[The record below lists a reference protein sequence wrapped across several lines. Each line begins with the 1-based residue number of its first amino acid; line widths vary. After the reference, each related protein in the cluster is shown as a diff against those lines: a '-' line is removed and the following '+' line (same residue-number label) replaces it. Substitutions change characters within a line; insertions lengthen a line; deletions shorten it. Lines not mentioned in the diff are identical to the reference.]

1 MSAYAISGRGVR
13 ALKELVRGPA
23 NVGAPG
29 FSPAAVSPD
38 ALPPVYTVR
47 WAQSENNGDGAW
59 IIYLANGQYDLYD
72 GPQNPVPVGGD
83 LMAAAN
89 YPAGWYVLP
98 DTESGLVML
107 NLRFDWIS
115 ASKSWYLASA
125 KINGDWEDDDLEG
138 TYETSSIVL
147 AYVSRDGETGQ
158 TTVTQLVVGALV
170 LPPPFG
176 CDEEEGPYDPPQVDA
191 NSNSAKP
198 WDIVDN
204 DLVRRYFNVGG
215 ITYLW
220 ANGAAA
226 NVSQRVGYI
235 CLKIG
240 AYGGNP
246 LDSAEIVTA
255 ADMGA
260 LAAMQRDEGYYIIP
274 LWHRSQNGDLVDM
287 RVTPQLQLV
296 EAAL

>member
-1 MSAYAISGRGVR
+1 MSAYAISQRGVR
-13 ALKELVRGPA
+13 ALTQLVRGPA
-23 NVGAPG
+23 RQTSPG

-38 ALPPVYTVR
+38 VLPPVYTVR
-47 WAQSENNGDGAW
+47 WAQSENDGSGAW
-59 IIYLANGQYDLYD
+59 IIYLADGQYDLYD
-72 GPQNPVPVGGD
+72 GPENPIPIATD
-83 LMAAAN
+83 LTAAAN
-89 YPAGWYVLP
+89 YPEGWYIVP
-98 DTESGLVML
+98 DPSSTTIWL
-107 NLRFDWIS
+107 NIRFAWHS
-115 ASKSWYLASA
+115 TSKSWSVDSA
-125 KINGDWEDDDLEG
+125 KINGDWEDDEDEG
-138 TYETSSIVL
+138 TYSTTSI
-147 AYVSRDGETGQ
+147 AIADASRDADTGEVC
-158 TTVTQLVVGALV
+158 VTQLVVGALV

-176 CDEEEGPYDPPQVDA
+176 CDEEDGPYDPPQVDA

-220 ANGAAA
+220 SNGAAA
-226 NVSQRVGYI
+226 NISQRVGFI

-255 ADMGA
+255 ADMAA
-260 LAAMQRDEGYYIIP
+260 LGAMQRDEGYYVIP
-274 LWHRSQNGDLVDM
+274 LWHRSQSGDLIDM
-287 RVTPQLQLV
+287 RVTPQLQIV

>member
-1 MSAYAISGRGVR
+1 MSAYAISPRGVR
-13 ALKELVRGPA
+13 ALTQLVRGPA
-23 NVGAPG
+23 RQTSPG

-47 WAQSENNGDGAW
+47 WAQSENNGAGNW
-59 IIYLANGQYDLYD
+59 IIYLAGDVLYD
-72 GPQNPVPVGGD
+72 GPDTPIPVTNG
-83 LMAAAN
+83 LTAAAN
-89 YPAGWYVLP
+89 YPPGWYIVPSVRTSGGDTVLLAVGY
-98 DTESGLVML
+98 DFS
-107 NLRFDWIS
+107 S
-115 ASKSWYLASA
+115 AYGKWELSA
-125 KINGDWEDDDLEG
+125 ARINQSTGSD
-138 TYETSSIVL
+138 YECAINI
-147 AYVSRDGETGQ
+147 AEVSRDDESGAVA
-158 TTVTQLVVGALV
+158 VTQLVVGALV

-176 CDEEEGPYDPPQVDA
+176 RDEEEGPYDPPTGGDTTP
-191 NSNSAKP
+191 KP
-198 WDIVDN
+198 WDIEND

-220 ANGAAA
+220 TNGAAA

-260 LAAMQRDEGYYIIP
+260 LAAMQRDEGYYVIP